1 MPAGQNIVK
10 LVMES
15 VYVGVKI
22 GVCSIKETERLYF
35 HQASISTEATGQN
48 FALSVIP

>member
-10 LVMES
+10 LVMER

-22 GVCSIKETERLYF
+22 GVCSIKAAERLYF
-35 HQASISTEATGQN
+35 QASISTEATGQN
-48 FALSVIP
+48 FAL